1 MDDLISRLR
10 QHAAHCNSSA
20 APLRRALIEAAAALE
35 AAQEDAERLDWM
47 ASEARMLPGWRDSDL
62 WEMPTIQ
69 IDSGREHCTPSDLR
83 KAIDSARKEAS
94 NG

>member
-20 APLRRALIEAAAALE
+20 APLRRALIEAAATLE
-35 AAQEDAERLDWM
+35 AAREDAERYRWLRQMIYDERIITAQDNQAAMLCGDKLD
-47 ASEARMLPGWRDSDL
+47 AAIDAAREAR
-62 WEMPTIQ
+62 
-69 IDSGREHCTPSDLR
+69 
-83 KAIDSARKEAS
+83 